1 MCALPFSN
9 VTAERLFSTLKDL
22 KTDKRNCVAIISV
35 ACNGAKT
42 KTGMKRLNLSSS
54 SLVLDLEMTK
64 LLSNV
69 KASAT
74 AEEAATLISGSV
86 AP

>member
-22 KTDKRNCVAIISV
+22 KTDKRNCVATISV
-35 ACNGAKT
+35 ACSLQT
-42 KTGMKRLNLSSS
+42 KVGMKRLNLSTS
-54 SLVLDLEMTK
+54 SLVLDREMTK

-69 KASAT
+69 KAS
-74 AEEAATLISGSV
+74 ELLKKQLRLFLV
-86 AP
+86 Q

>member
-1 MCALPFSN
+1 M
-9 VTAERLFSTLKDL
+9 FSTLKDL
-22 KTDKRNCVAIISV
+22 KTDKRNCLATIPV
-35 ACNGAKT
+35 ACNGAKS
-42 KTGMKRLNLSSS
+42 KMGMKRLNLSSS
-54 SLVLDLEMTK
+54 SLVLDREMTK
-64 LLSNV
+64 LLSNI

>member
-1 MCALPFSN
+1 MCALQFSN
-9 VTAERLFSTLKDL
+9 VTAERLFRALKDL
-22 KTDKRNCVAIISV
+22 KTDKRNCLATISV
-35 ACNGAKT
+35 ACSLQT
-42 KTGMKRLNLSSS
+42 KVGMKRLNLSSS
-54 SLVLDLEMTK
+54 SLVLDREMTK

-74 AEEAATLISGSV
+74 AEEAATHISGSV